1 MNRVICI
8 LMIFI
13 GLLVAIGITC
23 FIINLNTKN
32 SNSHSSSHLCSDNK
46 NESDCSSD
54 NLGCQWQE
62 GVCEDMETPSSPS
75 PSPSPSQ

>member
-1 MNRVICI
+1 
-8 LMIFI
+8 MIFI

-32 SNSHSSSHLCSDNK
+32 SNSHSSSHQCSDNK

-62 GVCEDMETPSSPS
+62 NDMGGRGVCEDMETPSSPS
-75 PSPSPSQ
+75 PSSSRSQ